1 MKTARQFTFLVAILA
16 IALASLMLVPAFVG
30 GGARLALTSAVVRA
44 ADGESFTLSAPV
56 KLLENPG
63 VVLEGG
69 TLSMAASSDG
79 KSRSLDAVSK
89 VLANG
94 RASLQLDGATIAID
108 QPVKSSG
115 GDGGQPGDP
124 ARLIAPLLH
133 ALAAFEFETLALRR
147 STLILKGVDGESTT
161 LGDLDADFAL
171 KPKSSLR
178 AKGTFERRGQK
189 LAFDATLS
197 LVASR
202 KNNGGLPLNATITGD
217 LLEARLE
224 GHLQRGAGVQL
235 AAKQSEVHV
244 RSLKHLF
251 GWLGSGPIAGP
262 GLEKFD
268 ADGPLEWSGRS
279 LAFEQAAFSI
289 DGNAAT
295 GSLNCN
301 FLGPRLSLEGTLAF
315 GDLELAPYA
324 PSSQQDNPIFAMG
337 SSWLPFLAISEK
349 SLMSFLPDL
358 DADLRISASKVSNR
372 GTAIGRGAA
381 TLSMK
386 ANKFNASVTDFELDG
401 GGQGEGQLSID
412 TTNDVPRYEAR
423 GEFRGF
429 DFARIGPML
438 LGQQPVLGIGTL
450 SMDLSATGR
459 TTQDLLAALDGKVRV
474 DIPENAGIALDVD
487 ALISTAKSATSSPGG
502 WPNAL
507 SRAVP
512 VDTLTLNFTASAG
525 ILTTGKSEARTGQS
539 RLVAAGTVNLGQ
551 HVLDLELTKIG
562 SRGGQGTTANPG
574 GTETVR
580 IKGPWSAPEIRSTG
594 VGDRSEAPH
603 VRRARQAAYLA
614 AYTQTGGPDR

>member
-1 MKTARQFTFLVAILA
+1 MRTARQFTFLIAILV
-16 IALASLMLVPAFVG
+16 IALASLMLVPAIVG
-30 GGARLALTSAVVRA
+30 GGTRLAITSAMVRA

-56 KLLENPG
+56 RLLENPG

-69 TLSMAASSDG
+69 TLSMAASPDG
-79 KSRSLDAVSK
+79 KPRSLDTISK
-89 VLANG
+89 ILAIG
-94 RASLQLDGATIAID
+94 RAPIQLDGATIAID
-108 QPVKSSG
+108 QQVRKSV
-115 GDGGQPGDP
+115 GDAGSTGDP
-124 ARLIAPLLH
+124 VHLVAPLLR
-133 ALAAFEFETLALRR
+133 ALSAFEFESLALRR
-147 STLILKGVDGESTT
+147 STLILRGPDGESST

-224 GHLQRGAGVQL
+224 GHLQRGADIQL
-235 AAKQSEVHV
+235 VAKQSEVHI

-251 GWLGSGPIAGP
+251 GWLGTGPIAGP

-279 LAFEQAAFSI
+279 LAFEHTEFSI
-289 DGNAAT
+289 DGNAAN
-295 GSLNCN
+295 GSLTCN
-301 FLGPRLSLEGTLAF
+301 FSGPRLSLEGTLAF

-324 PSSQQDNPIFAMG
+324 PSSQQDHPIFALG

-349 SLMSFLPDL
+349 NLVSFLPDL
-358 DADLRISASKVSNR
+358 DADLRISASKVSN
-372 GTAIGRGAA
+372 GGAALGRGAA

-386 ANKFNASVTDFELDG
+386 ANKFNASVTDFELEG

-423 GEFRGF
+423 GELRGF
-429 DFARIGPML
+429 DFAHVSPIF
-438 LGQQPVLGIGTL
+438 LGHTPVLGIGAL
-450 SMDLSATGR
+450 SIEFAATGR
-459 TTQDLLAALDGKVRV
+459 TTQDLLAGLDGKAHI
-474 DIPENAGIALDVD
+474 DIPDNAAIALDVD
-487 ALISTAKSATSSPGG
+487 ALIATAKSVTPSLGG
-502 WPNAL
+502 WLNAV
-507 SRAVP
+507 SRPFP
-512 VDTLTLNFTASAG
+512 VDALTLSFTASAG

-551 HVLDLELTKIG
+551 HALDLELTKIG
-562 SRGGQGTTANPG
+562 SRSGQGTTANPG
-574 GTETVR
+574 VTETVR
-580 IKGPWSAPEIRSTG
+580 IMGPWSAPEIRSTG
-594 VGDRSEAPH
+594 AGDRSEAPNAEE
-603 VRRARQAAYLA
+603 RRLA
-614 AYTQTGGPDR
+614 AITKTGGRDR